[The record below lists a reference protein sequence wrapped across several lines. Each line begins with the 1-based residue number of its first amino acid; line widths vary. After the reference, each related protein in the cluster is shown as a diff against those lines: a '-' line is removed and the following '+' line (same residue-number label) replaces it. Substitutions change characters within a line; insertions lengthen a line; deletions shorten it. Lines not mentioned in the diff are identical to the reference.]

1 MTPPALRR
9 TGTREPMAGK
19 RTGAFR
25 VDPAATAAF
34 SALRSALPQLRGL
47 DEGDRALRAVVIG
60 GGTGAPVSIR
70 TLLSLGVQTS
80 AVVAMADDGGST
92 GVRREEAD
100 ATPPGDIRKC
110 LVAFA
115 KDPSDPLVRAL
126 KYRFAVARDHALGNL
141 LLTAL
146 EDACDS
152 FPEAISIC
160 ERLVDA
166 QGHVYPST
174 LDHVV
179 LSARTCDGR
188 VLTGQAVACHSK
200 TALESVWLAGEDGR
214 TPRAYEPA
222 CQAIRE
228 ADLIVLG
235 PGSLF
240 TSIIPNL
247 LIPGVVDA
255 IRASR
260 GRVLFVCA
268 LADVQGE
275 TWGLTAREH
284 FEALAAHGMEGLI
297 DYMLVHSK
305 VPLRAES
312 PATGSFAALS
322 GAELEHASTS
332 DLNDTQLTRGVR
344 PISINYADML
354 AIQSRGPIVISRNL
368 ADADHPTWHSPFAL
382 RDAFQNVIKLARAR
396 RN

>member
-1 MTPPALRR
+1 MGIRKTD
-9 TGTREPMAGK
+9 
-19 RTGAFR
+19 AFR

-34 SALRSALPQLRGL
+34 SALKSALPNLRGL
-47 DEGDRALRAVVIG
+47 DADEQALRAVVIG

-70 TLLSLGVQTS
+70 TLLSLGVTTS

-92 GVRREEAD
+92 GVLREEAD

-146 EDACDS
+146 EDACGS
-152 FPEAISIC
+152 FPEAIAIC

-179 LSARTCDGR
+179 LSARTRDGR
-188 VLTGQAVACHSK
+188 VLDGQAVACHSK
-200 TALESVWLAGEDGR
+200 TALESVWLAAEGGR
-214 TPRAYEPA
+214 APRPYEPA
-222 CQAIRE
+222 LQAIRE

-255 IRASR
+255 IRESR

-284 FEALAAHGMEGLI
+284 FEALAAHGMEGLV

-312 PATGSFAALS
+312 PATGSFAAIS
-322 GAELEHASTS
+322 GADLEHASTS
-332 DLNDTQLTRGVR
+332 DLNDSQLTRGVR
-344 PISINYADML
+344 PISISYADML

-368 ADADHPTWHSPFAL
+368 VDSERPTWHSPFAL
-382 RDAFQNVIKLARAR
+382 RDAFQNVIKMSRAR
-396 RN
+396 RA

>member
-1 MTPPALRR
+1 MGIRKTD
-9 TGTREPMAGK
+9 
-19 RTGAFR
+19 AFR

-34 SALRSALPQLRGL
+34 SALKSALPNLGGL
-47 DEGDRALRAVVIG
+47 DADERALRVVVIG

-70 TLLSLGVQTS
+70 TLLSLGVTTS

-92 GVRREEAD
+92 GVLREEAD

-115 KDPSDPLVRAL
+115 KDPADPLVRAL

-146 EDACDS
+146 EDACGS
-152 FPEAISIC
+152 FPEAIAVC

-188 VLTGQAVACHSK
+188 VLDGQAVACHSR

-214 TPRAYEPA
+214 APRPFEPA
-222 CQAIRE
+222 LQAIRE

-255 IRASR
+255 IRESR

-268 LADVQGE
+268 LADVQDE

-284 FEALAAHGMEGLI
+284 FEALAAHGMEGLV

-312 PATGSFAALS
+312 PATGSFAAIS
-322 GAELEHASTS
+322 GADLEHASTS
-332 DLNDTQLTRGVR
+332 DLNDTQLIRGVR
-344 PISINYADML
+344 PISISYADML
-354 AIQSRGPIVISRNL
+354 AIQARGPIVISRNL
-368 ADADHPTWHSPFAL
+368 ADPERPTWHSPFAL
-382 RDAFQNVIKLARAR
+382 RDAFQNVIRLSRSR
-396 RN
+396 RG